1 MSSGTRAV
9 SVVLVG
15 IRKETTP
22 PQVSHETLLGCDASP
37 SREHVITDPVMSAT
51 ADSSCGELSEAK
63 QLWLLFF
70 VSPEK

>member
-9 SVVLVG
+9 WVVLVA

-22 PQVSHETLLGCDASP
+22 PQVSHEALLECDAVP
-37 SREHVITDPVMSAT
+37 PRREHVVIDAVM
-51 ADSSCGELSEAK
+51 LSEAK
-63 QLWLLFF
+63 HLWLSFF